1 MDYDNDRLLLAR
13 AQLGEL
19 FDELRL
25 TSFDSSPL
33 QFLMRLDA
41 IRQTAAQHR
50 FESVAEIASHFEEA
64 MQRVIASGGN
74 EAVVR
79 NYSEILEEAI
89 GCSRIGADVA
99 VSLLASVAMRLR
111 A

>member
-19 FDELRL
+19 LDALRL

-41 IRQTAAQHR
+41 IRQTAVQHR

-64 MQRVIASGGN
+64 MQRVIKSGGN
-74 EAVVR
+74 ETVVR
-79 NYSEILEEAI
+79 NYSDILDEAI
-89 GCSRIGADVA
+89 GCSRIGAEVA
-99 VSLLASVAMRLR
+99 QSLLASVAMRLR